1 MIVQVKDT
9 INHVYLAWTNLG
21 YIKLHW
27 QIVSWSYLV

>member
-21 YIKLHW
+21 YIKLH
-27 QIVSWSYLV
+27 